1 MLQASLLL
9 FLLPTLSSAFY
20 TPFPKLNEFDR
31 RSLAC
36 RSGSDKW
43 LSFIPF
49 TTEQDPQFEF
59 GIKTTWTIF
68 YPHLLSMALRVD
80 NFTLVRQPSNG
91 FCNWNRARV
100 VVSND
105 WLRTLRGDVYWTYM
119 DSQAMP
125 SVKIPSSKVHR
136 TGNSSHPISSRPPSS
151 PKKETID
158 RIARILE
165 TNAPDADIY
174 RWLCFFL
181 GYWCLL
187 GELLLIGIVVAYH
200 HYHKRNVQREAE
212 ESVEG
217 IELGILAANS
227 LAKHNGVEVA
237 DRLQESGVAGRPSVA
252 TQGSGERFDPPP
264 VYSLDGTIRE
274 C

>member
-1 MLQASLLL
+1 MLQTSLFL
-9 FLLPTLSSAFY
+9 FLLPSLSSAFY
-20 TPFPKLNEFDR
+20 TPFPNLNEFDR

-36 RSGSDKW
+36 QSGSDKW
-43 LSFIPF
+43 LSFMPF
-49 TTEQDPQFEF
+49 TTEQDSQFEF

-68 YPHLLSMALRVD
+68 YPHLLSMALRIE
-80 NFTLVRQPSNG
+80 NFTLAGQPSNG
-91 FCNWNRARV
+91 FCNWQKARV

-105 WLRTLRGDVYWTYM
+105 WLRTFRGDIYWTHKYSPTKS
-119 DSQAMP
+119 D
-125 SVKIPSSKVHR
+125 VKISNAEFHQTGGPSYQTPH
-136 TGNSSHPISSRPPSS
+136 SSVPS
-151 PKKETID
+151 PKNETLD

-212 ESVEG
+212 EYVEG
-217 IELGILAANS
+217 IELDILGANS
-227 LAKHNGVEVA
+227 LAKQIGPEDG
-237 DRLQESGVAGRPSVA
+237 DRLQDDELVSRQSVA
-252 TQGSGERFDPPP
+252 THEPGERFDPPP
-264 VYSLDGTIRE
+264 VYSLDGAGRE
-274 C
+274 R